1 MLISQISIKNLSN
14 GLSSL
19 KCKVDELDIGKLQ
32 FTPVDL
38 IQLSDVVKNYVVKK
52 TEYDELIKN
61 VSNIKTT
68 DTIDL
73 VKKTDYNTKDE
84 KIEKKITDHE
94 HGKYFTT
101 QKFNKVT
108 AHNFA
113 ARLKQ
118 ANLSSKNNY

>member
-1 MLISQISIKNLSN
+1 MLINQISIKNLSN

-101 QKFNKVT
+101 
-108 AHNFA
+108 
-113 ARLKQ
+113 
-118 ANLSSKNNY
+118 

>member
-1 MLISQISIKNLSN
+1 MLINQISIKNLSN

-19 KCKVDELDIGKLQ
+19 KCKV
-32 FTPVDL
+32 
-38 IQLSDVVKNYVVKK
+38 
-52 TEYDELIKN
+52 DELIKN

-73 VKKTDYNTKDE
+73 VKKTDYNTKDKE
-84 KIEKKITDHE
+84 IEKKITDHE